1 MPLDK
6 IASTIDEHLLRLR
19 VDGWC
24 PVEGVIPEPDVKD
37 VRESVLR
44 AVSSPEYL
52 EDRDFLAHNR
62 EFVRHVAEPRILA
75 ILEALWGKF
84 YRVGWMGPTFR
95 HPGDAR
101 EQWHVDWPFGT
112 RPAAGILPPF
122 PDAVMYLT
130 SIWMLS
136 PFLPASGGT
145 IIAPGTHRSGMD
157 PTTHSMVD
165 EKAPRATEIQVSGE
179 AGSVVLLDSRLWHA
193 NASCGGSEPRVAMR
207 VCYAPW
213 WLNLQP
219 IDPKSPEGIRMA
231 EEFGDTAAP
240 PMPRISVKTYEAM
253 PEQVKP
259 LYHHWVTRQV
269 GTDKG
274 SAI

>member
-1 MPLDK
+1 MPIQKTTRTTD
-6 IASTIDEHLLRLR
+6 DNLLRLQ

-24 PVEGVIPEPDVKD
+24 LLEDVIPDRDVED

-44 AVSSPEYL
+44 TVSSPEYL
-52 EDRDFLAHNR
+52 EDKDFLAHNS
-62 EFVRHVAEPRILA
+62 EFVRHIAEPRILM
-75 ILEALWGKF
+75 ILEALWGQF
-84 YRVGWMGPTFR
+84 YRVGWTGPTLR

-136 PFLPASGGT
+136 PFLPDSGGT
-145 IIAPGTHRSGMD
+145 IIAPGTHRSGID
-157 PTTHSMVD
+157 PTTDAMID

-179 AGSVVLLDSRLWHA
+179 AGSVLFLDSRLWHA
-193 NASCGGSEPRVAMR
+193 NASYNGKEPRVAMR

-219 IDPKSPEGIRMA
+219 IDPESPEGVRMA
-231 EEFGDTAAP
+231 QEFGDTAAP
-240 PMPRISVKTYEAM
+240 PMPRISRRTYDAM

-259 LYHHWVTRQV
+259 LYDHWVNW
-269 GTDKG
+269 
-274 SAI
+274 

>member
-1 MPLDK
+1 MPVRKTAPTTDH
-6 IASTIDEHLLRLR
+6 DLLRLR

-24 PVEGVIPEPDVKD
+24 LLEGVIPETHVEN

-44 AVSSPEYL
+44 TVSSPEYL
-52 EDRDFLAHNR
+52 EDKNFLAHNSD
-62 EFVRHVAEPRILA
+62 FVRHVAEPRILA
-75 ILEALWGKF
+75 ILETLWGPF
-84 YRVGWMGPTFR
+84 HRVGWTGPTFR
-95 HPGDAR
+95 HPGDVR
-101 EQWHVDWPFGT
+101 EQWHVDWPFGR

-136 PFLPASGGT
+136 RFLPDSGGT
-145 IIAPGTHRSGMD
+145 IIAPGTHRSGID
-157 PTTHSMVD
+157 PTTDAMID
-165 EKAPRATEIQVSGE
+165 EKAPRSTEMRVSGE

-193 NASCGGSEPRVAMR
+193 NANYHGTEPRAAMR

-219 IDPKSPEGIRMA
+219 IDPESPEGIRMA
-231 EEFGDTAAP
+231 QEFGDTAAP
-240 PMPRISVKTYEAM
+240 PMPRISAETYDAM

-259 LYHHWVTRQV
+259 LYHHWVNW
-269 GTDKG
+269 
-274 SAI
+274 

>member
-1 MPLDK
+1 MPHEK
-6 IASTIDEHLLRLR
+6 TAPTIEHDLLRLR

-24 PVEGVIPEPDVKD
+24 ILDGVIPESEVGA
-37 VRESVLR
+37 VRDSVL
-44 AVSSPEYL
+44 ATIASPEYRQ
-52 EDRDFLAHNR
+52 DGSFLAHNS
-62 EFVRHVAEPRILA
+62 EFVRHVAEPRMLA
-75 ILEALWGKF
+75 ILEALWGPF

-95 HPGDAR
+95 RPGDVR

-122 PDAVMYLT
+122 PDTVMYLT

-136 PFLPASGGT
+136 PFLPDSGGT
-145 IIAPGTHRSGMD
+145 IIAPGTHRSGID
-157 PTTHSMVD
+157 PTTDTMID
-165 EKAPRATEIQVSGE
+165 EKAPRATEIQVSGK

-193 NASCGGSEPRVAMR
+193 NAEYNGRQPRVAMR

-219 IDPKSPEGIRMA
+219 IDPESPEGIRMV

-240 PMPRISVKTYEAM
+240 PMPRISVETYEAM

-259 LYHHWVTRQV
+259 LYHHWV
-269 GTDKG
+269 
-274 SAI
+274 SS

>member
-1 MPLDK
+1 MPLEK
-6 IASTIDEHLLRLR
+6 IAPTIDEDLLRLR

-24 PVEGVIPEPDVKD
+24 LVEGVIPEPDVED
-37 VRESVLR
+37 VCESVLR
-44 AVSSPEYL
+44 TVSSPEYL
-52 EDRDFLAHNR
+52 VDRDFLAHNS

-75 ILEALWGKF
+75 ILEALWGPF

-95 HPGDAR
+95 NPGDVR

-122 PDAVMYLT
+122 PDAVIYLT

-136 PFLPASGGT
+136 PFLPESGGT

-157 PTTHSMVD
+157 PTTDAMID
-165 EKAPRATEIQVSGE
+165 EKAPRATEIQVSGK
-179 AGSVVLLDSRLWHA
+179 AGSVVFLDSRLWHA
-193 NASCGGSEPRVAMR
+193 NADYNGPEPRVAMR

-219 IDPKSPEGIRMA
+219 IDPESPEGVRMS

-240 PMPRISVKTYEAM
+240 PMPRLSAETFNAM
-253 PEQVKP
+253 PDQVKL
-259 LYHHWVTRQV
+259 LYHHWVNW
-269 GTDKG
+269 
-274 SAI
+274 